1 MFFNKRFGGKSSEC
15 IYIKED
21 QPIGT
26 GYQELMEALAN
37 NSAMV
42 YEILSYSD
50 TLKEQDILKCDK
62 KNYSDLEQHQIL
74 FNLTHTNVGTGDF
87 DTENILM
94 SIFKYYVENGDDF
107 KLKILLTTLSRYFF
121 DYAMDVTGQV
131 KSEANLFYASIVKI
145 CIKSFESTYNGLVQK
160 QAGTKGKAFEKL
172 TPEARFAR
180 NSKSKFKSF
189 QQAYNSYL

>member
-1 MFFNKRFGGKSSEC
+1 
-15 IYIKED
+15 
-21 QPIGT
+21 
-26 GYQELMEALAN
+26 
-37 NSAMV
+37 
-42 YEILSYSD
+42 
-50 TLKEQDILKCDK
+50 
-62 KNYSDLEQHQIL
+62 
-74 FNLTHTNVGTGDF
+74 
-87 DTENILM
+87 M

-172 TPEARFAR
+172 IPMVEHSISPEYADNFKGMYELWQEAAYSDHPMDEERR
-180 NSKSKFKSF
+180 TSMQKFVDETKAHITSNF
-189 QQAYNSYL
+189 TFKDKIRAALKYAL